1 MEHRLRNDLGELR
14 QLGAWVSAFA
24 ETHGIPGSVAHAID
38 LALEEWLTNV
48 VSYAYADQAEH
59 WITVRLECSAGEARM
74 TVEDDGREF
83 DPLDRPPVDTTEPLE
98 TRGIGGLGIHMIR
111 KLMDRVEYRRAGG
124 RNILTMTKC
133 VAG

>member
-14 QLGAWVSAFA
+14 QIGAWVATFA
-24 ETHGIPGSVAHAID
+24 ETHKISDAARHAID

-48 VSYAYADQAEH
+48 VSYAFSDNAEH
-59 WITVRLECSAGEARM
+59 WITLRLECSAGEVRM

-83 DPLDRPPVDTTEPLE
+83 NPLDRPPVDTTEPLE

-111 KLMDRVEYRRAGG
+111 KLMDRVEYHRDGG
-124 RNILTMTKC
+124 RNILTMTRR